1 MKTILLIAL
10 TLCLSL
16 SGYAQKKA
24 KCTDKGLSSDG
35 TLPSIREQG
44 LNVRKN
50 RSKIPASPSTTT
62 IQQLVKAKEETDL
75 DFNKAVTV
83 RGYVAHVKPG
93 EVETCNCYKPDLL
106 DVHIEVVAKE
116 ADKDNK
122 NKYVIFEI
130 NPKLENKLGDA
141 ASLRSLEGHWVI
153 FTGYLTYDYLHRGES
168 YNRKHKPS
176 NWRSTAWE
184 VHPVISFVVE

>member
-1 MKTILLIAL
+1 MKTTLLIIL
-10 TLCLSL
+10 TLSICL
-16 SGYAQKKA
+16 SGYAQKKV
-24 KCTDKGLSSDG
+24 KCTDKGLSADG

-50 RSKIPASPSTTT
+50 RSKVPASPSPMTVA
-62 IQQLVKAKEETDL
+62 QLVKAKEETDL

-83 RGYVAHVKPG
+83 RAYVAHVKPG
-93 EVETCNCYKPDLL
+93 EVETCNCYKPDVL
-106 DVHIEVVAKE
+106 DVHIEVVGKE

-130 NPKLENKLGDA
+130 TPKFEGKLGDA
-141 ASLRSLEGHWVI
+141 ASLKSMEDHWVT
-153 FTGYLTYDYLHRGES
+153 FTGYLAYDYLHRGES

-176 NWRSTAWE
+176 NWRATAWE
-184 VHPVISFVVE
+184 VHPVTSLVVE

>member
-24 KCTDKGLSSDG
+24 KCTDKGLSADG
-35 TLPSIREQG
+35 TLPSVREQG

-50 RSKIPASPSTTT
+50 RSKIPASPSTMT

-93 EVETCNCYKPDLL
+93 EVETCNCYKPDRL
-106 DVHIEVVAKE
+106 DVHIEVVSKE

-130 NPKLENKLGDA
+130 NPKLENTLGDA
-141 ASLRSLEGHWVI
+141 ASLRSLEGHWVT

-184 VHPVISFVVE
+184 VHPVTSFVVE